1 MFNFLLSFRF
11 QFTCLP
17 FIFAFLAFL
26 LLVLPNGVELRGR
39 IIWAGVFLVCAAKFI
54 FFRLVGG
61 SAFATEL
68 PELLIWGWNWAYMG
82 LWFLVP
88 LAAVGLLLPR
98 RMRCLRLI
106 LIPILA
112 WGLSA
117 VGIYNGVK
125 VPVVKEIAYVGD
137 RVPESLNGYRIVQL
151 SDLHISAAAQRWRTE
166 AIVEKVNRLEAD
178 LIVVTGDI
186 VDGRVENQRVNVE
199 PLKNLK
205 AKDGVLFCQ
214 GNHEHFSGWSDWQAQ
229 YRAWGLKF
237 LENEGVCPRP
247 GLYVAGVTDPSGR
260 RRGVSEPDVGR
271 AFAAETNGAFRILLQ
286 HRPYLASAKSVPVDL
301 QFSGHT
307 HGGIA
312 PGVGLFIRRANGGL
326 LKGLESRPDGSGKVY
341 ISPGT
346 GLWSGFPIRFFND
359 PEITLITL
367 RRGCG

>member
-17 FIFAFLAFL
+17 FIFALLAFL
-26 LLVLPNGVELRGR
+26 LLVLPNGVKVRGR
-39 IIWAGVFLVCAAKFI
+39 IIWVGVFLLCAAKFI
-54 FFRLVGG
+54 CFRLLGG
-61 SAFATEL
+61 SAFAVEL
-68 PELLIWGWNWAYMG
+68 PEILIWIWNWAYMG

-88 LAAVGLLLPR
+88 LAALGLLLPR
-98 RMRCLRLI
+98 RLRRLRLI

-125 VPVVKEIAYVGD
+125 IPAVKEVDYTGD
-137 RVPESLNGYRIVQL
+137 RLPECLNGYRIVQL
-151 SDLHISAAAQRWRTE
+151 SDIHISSAAQRWRTE
-166 AIVEKVNRLEAD
+166 AIVQKVNQLGAD

-186 VDGRVENQRVNVE
+186 VDGRVEDQRVNVE

-205 AKDGVLFCQ
+205 AKDGVLFCP
-214 GNHEHFSGWSDWQAQ
+214 GNHEYFSGWADWQTQ

-237 LENEGVCPRP
+237 LENEGGCPRP

-260 RRGVSEPDVGR
+260 RRGIPEPDAR
-271 AFAAETNGAFRILLQ
+271 KAFAAETNGVFRILLQ

-301 QFSGHT
+301 QLSGHT

-312 PGVGLFIRRANGGL
+312 PGVGFFIRRANGGL
-326 LKGLESRPDGSGKVY
+326 LKGLESRSDGSGKVY
-341 ISPGT
+341 TSSGT
-346 GLWSGFPIRFFND
+346 GLWSGFPIRFLND

-367 RRGCG
+367 RRR